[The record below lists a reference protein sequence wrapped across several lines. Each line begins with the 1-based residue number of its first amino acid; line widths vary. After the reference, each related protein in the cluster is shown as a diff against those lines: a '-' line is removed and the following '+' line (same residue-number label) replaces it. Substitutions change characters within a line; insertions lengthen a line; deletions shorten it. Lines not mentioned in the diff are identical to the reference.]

1 MNGLE
6 DSRRDPMLIDFSR
19 GDSFLIGN
27 YFQSHPDD
35 IWMQSVPNLDPW
47 VPRVLNR
54 YKIEYHMIRYLVF
67 AFVRNEFEIARKLIC
82 GGASLVYKGEQW
94 TFHHILISDPVY
106 LLGLLPDEAVLD
118 PWLSLLI
125 DAGMTISSVRVE
137 WIIRHL
143 PRLVWR
149 GDPNEDRARGECKD
163 SSQSIDYKLRPSRP
177 GVPDRCSRFRERL
190 LMFGFPMHPN
200 VWDLVSF
207 DHNRSYQYGIEF
219 PYVSLTTLDKYGH
232 RQDKLEFLFRAV
244 ALGLLDPPATLWLP
258 MYDEIHD
265 PLWKAFSDCTN
276 AGRTLQK
283 ELCALLPKVLISIVC
298 SFLQR

>member
-1 MNGLE
+1 
-6 DSRRDPMLIDFSR
+6 
-19 GDSFLIGN
+19 
-27 YFQSHPDD
+27 
-35 IWMQSVPNLDPW
+35 
-47 VPRVLNR
+47 
-54 YKIEYHMIRYLVF
+54 
-67 AFVRNEFEIARKLIC
+67 
-82 GGASLVYKGEQW
+82 
-94 TFHHILISDPVY
+94 
-106 LLGLLPDEAVLD
+106 
-118 PWLSLLI
+118 
-125 DAGMTISSVRVE
+125 
-137 WIIRHL
+137 
-143 PRLVWR
+143 
-149 GDPNEDRARGECKD
+149 
-163 SSQSIDYKLRPSRP
+163 
-177 GVPDRCSRFRERL
+177 
-190 LMFGFPMHPN
+190 MFGFPMHPN

-258 MYDEIHD
+258 MYDELRD